1 MTPHHVVIVGGGFGG
16 LYAAKALKD
25 APVQITL
32 VDKNNYHLFQPL
44 LYQVAMA
51 GLSPGDIAEPLR
63 RIFRQQKN
71 VRTLMGKVV
80 DLDAEDKSVSLRH
93 ENESNEE
100 IGASTIG
107 YDSLIIATGIQ
118 YAYFGN
124 EEWAKLAPSLKSVE
138 NALEIRRRVLYAYE
152 MAEQELNPEKR
163 QAWLTFAVVGAGPT
177 GMELAGALAEMAY
190 HTLDGEFRTID
201 PDETQVILIE
211 ASDQVMPPYK
221 PDSGRRAQRQL
232 EEKGVTVRLNTKVTA
247 LADDHVKVKPTGGDE
262 DETEEIACRTILWGA
277 GTQGTPLA
285 KTLAERT
292 GVELTKKGMVKVNA
306 DWSVGN
312 YRNVFVIGDLGHFT
326 HDPNFESLPG
336 VAQVAIQGGKYVA
349 GVIQKRIEGKA
360 TRPFRYFDKGQM
372 ATIGRSAAVAEIGP
386 LRFGGF
392 PAWAAWLLVHI
403 VYLVGFNNRIQV
415 FLQWLWMYLT
425 YTRGVRLIIEP
436 ERNEAMRVHLNGQS
450 SPSAVNQQSNR
461 QKESAT
467 P

>member
-1 MTPHHVVIVGGGFGG
+1 MYPHHVVIVGGGFGG

-25 APVQITL
+25 ASVQVTL

-71 VRTLMGKVV
+71 VRTLLGEVV
-80 DLDAEDKSVSLRH
+80 DIDAEAQTVSLKH
-93 ENESNEE
+93 GEV
-100 IGASTIG
+100 GASTIR

-124 EEWAKLAPSLKSVE
+124 EEWAELAPSLKSVE

-152 MAEQELNPEKR
+152 MAEQETNPEKR

-177 GMELAGALAEMAY
+177 GMELAGALAEMAH
-190 HTLDGEFRTID
+190 HTLNGEFRHVD
-201 PDETQVILIE
+201 PNDTRVVLLE
-211 ASDQVMPPYK
+211 ASEQVMPPYK

-232 EEKGVTVRLNTKVTA
+232 EEKGVMVRLNTMVIG
-247 LADDHVKVKPTGGDE
+247 LADDHVTVKPTGGDN
-262 DETEEIACRTILWGA
+262 DESEQIACHTILWGA

-285 KTLAERT
+285 QTLAERT
-292 GVELTKKGMVKVNA
+292 GVELAKNGTVKVNA
-306 DWSVGN
+306 DWSVGS
-312 YRNVFVIGDLGHFT
+312 YRNLFVIGDLGHFT
-326 HDPNFESLPG
+326 HDPNFEVLPG

-349 GVIQKRIEGKA
+349 EVIQKRMQGKA

-392 PAWAAWLLVHI
+392 PAWMAWLLVHI
-403 VYLVGFNNRIQV
+403 VYLVGFDNRLLV
-415 FLQWLWMYLT
+415 FAQWTWMYLT
-425 YTRGVRLIIEP
+425 YNRGVRIILTP
-436 ERNEAMRVHLNGQS
+436 ERSEAVRVHLNGRAS
-450 SPSAVNQQSNR
+450 TVPTNQQPDR
-461 QKESAT
+461 QKEPAT
-467 P
+467 A